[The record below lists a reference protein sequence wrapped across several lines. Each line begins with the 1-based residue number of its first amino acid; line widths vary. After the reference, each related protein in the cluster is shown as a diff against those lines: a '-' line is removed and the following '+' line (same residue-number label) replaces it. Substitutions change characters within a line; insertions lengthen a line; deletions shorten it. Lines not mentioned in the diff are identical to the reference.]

1 MNMQDNERFAKP
13 DRERPHP
20 DSGGDFTVEVF
31 SPRVATSKKF
41 TWPKTLLVGDAA
53 DEAAKEFK
61 YEAGTPSLQ
70 NKDKTVLDRQ
80 QTLLAAGVRDFDR
93 LELTD
98 TSGGV

>member
-1 MNMQDNERFAKP
+1 MQ
-13 DRERPHP
+13 PHRG
-20 DSGGDFTVEVF
+20 SGGELTVEVF
-31 SPRVATSKKF
+31 SPRVPIPKKF

-70 NKDKTVLDRQ
+70 NKDGKVLDRQ
-80 QTLLAAGVRDFDR
+80 QTLLAAGVRDFDH

>member
-1 MNMQDNERFAKP
+1 MNMQDNEQAANEE
-13 DRERPHP
+13 RERPNP
-20 DSGGDFTVEVF
+20 GSGGELTVEVF
-31 SPRVATSKKF
+31 SPRAPAPKKF

-61 YEAGTPSLQ
+61 YEAGTPTLQ
-70 NKDKTVLDRQ
+70 NKDKKVLDRQ

-98 TSGGV
+98 TGGGV

>member
-1 MNMQDNERFAKP
+1 MIMQDNEQSAKE
-13 DRERPHP
+13 DRKRPHP
-20 DSGGDFTVEVF
+20 LSGGELTVEVF
-31 SPRVATSKKF
+31 APRVSTPKKF

-70 NKDKTVLDRQ
+70 NKDKIVLDRQ
-80 QTLLAAGVRDFDR
+80 QTLLASGVRDFDH

-98 TSGGV
+98 TGGGV